1 MRIVYGLNPG
11 DRLTVADAQMRR
23 WSRELGTRI
32 RKCAVIHEYPHFI
45 LADFGAYRESIN
57 KASIHCKAV
66 LIWKGWEEG

>member
-1 MRIVYGLNPG
+1 MRIVYGLKPG
-11 DRLTVADAQMRR
+11 DRLTVADTQMRR

-32 RKCAVIHEYPHFI
+32 RKCTVIHEYPHFI
-45 LADFGAYRESIN
+45 LADFGAYCESIN